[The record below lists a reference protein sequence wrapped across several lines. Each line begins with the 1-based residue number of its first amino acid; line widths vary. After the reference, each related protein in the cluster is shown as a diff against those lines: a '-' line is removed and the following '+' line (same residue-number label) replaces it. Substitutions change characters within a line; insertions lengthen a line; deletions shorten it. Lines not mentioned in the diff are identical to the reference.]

1 MFKTVSPAEALHAPV
16 TRRASNAEET
26 KASLAADC
34 CTSRI
39 AALEQTIAHL
49 RHRCSRL
56 AAEFIHFSKRASLES
71 QRRSVMEKDAFI
83 RELLPIV
90 DNLER
95 ALASAPTRACHP
107 VTAGVRLIHHQVVQ
121 LLKKHG
127 LAMRE
132 DLGHPFDPRFH
143 DAVAT
148 RFTPDKRENV
158 VLEVRQRGWER
169 GTQLFRAAR
178 VVVST
183 CRREPVQDGSQP
195 DHRKES

>member
-1 MFKTVSPAEALHAPV
+1 MVNTLSPADTLRAQLVP
-16 TRRASNAEET
+16 RASNVEES
-26 KASLAADC
+26 KASSTVDC

-39 AALEQTIAHL
+39 AALELTIASL

-56 AAEFIHFSKRASLES
+56 AGDFVRSSRRAALES

-90 DNLER
+90 DDLER
-95 ALASAPTRACHP
+95 TLVTAPAHASDP
-107 VTAGVRLIHHQVVQ
+107 VTTSVKRIYRQMVQ

-127 LAMRE
+127 LSIRE

-148 RFTPDKRENV
+148 RFAPDKRENI

-169 GTQLFRAAR
+169 GSHLFRAAR

-183 CRREPVQDGSQP
+183 RNREPVQDDSQANQ
-195 DHRKES
+195 RKE